1 MPSVIFCE
9 TEIIF
14 FHDFCRNTAFVA
26 ATGYHLF
33 TGQRHSLK
41 NVKQFMAWKML
52 VTPIPPTAAPT
63 AKTDALRRQAQAL
76 EAAFLAEMLAHTGL
90 DAANE
95 DFGGG
100 IGEDQFGSFLRE
112 EQAKLMVARG
122 GIGLGE
128 SLFRALSE
136 RSND

>member
-1 MPSVIFCE
+1 MRLSETPALPSPPPK
-9 TEIIF
+9 TE
-14 FHDFCRNTAFVA
+14 
-26 ATGYHLF
+26 
-33 TGQRHSLK
+33 
-41 NVKQFMAWKML
+41 
-52 VTPIPPTAAPT
+52 
-63 AKTDALRRQAQAL
+63 ALRKQAQAL
-76 EAAFLAEMLAHTGL
+76 EAAFLAEMLAHSGL
-90 DAANE
+90 DAPS
-95 DFGGG
+95 DGFGGG

>member
-1 MPSVIFCE
+1 MLI
-9 TEIIF
+9 T
-14 FHDFCRNTAFVA
+14 TAPA
-26 ATGYHLF
+26 A
-33 TGQRHSLK
+33 S
-41 NVKQFMAWKML
+41 A
-52 VTPIPPTAAPT
+52 PPT
-63 AKTDALRRQAQAL
+63 KTDTLRKQAQAL

-90 DAANE
+90 DAASE
-95 DFGGG
+95 GFGGG

-112 EQAKLMVARG
+112 EQAKLMVARS

>member
-1 MPSVIFCE
+1 
-9 TEIIF
+9 
-14 FHDFCRNTAFVA
+14 
-26 ATGYHLF
+26 
-33 TGQRHSLK
+33 
-41 NVKQFMAWKML
+41 ML
-52 VTPIPPTAAPT
+52 VTPIPPTAAPP
-63 AKTDALRRQAQAL
+63 AKTDALRKQAQAL

>member
-1 MPSVIFCE
+1 
-9 TEIIF
+9 
-14 FHDFCRNTAFVA
+14 
-26 ATGYHLF
+26 
-33 TGQRHSLK
+33 
-41 NVKQFMAWKML
+41 ML
-52 VTPIPPTAAPT
+52 VNSISSASPPS
-63 AKTDALRRQAQAL
+63 KTEALHKQAQAL
-76 EAAFLAEMLAHTGL
+76 EATFLAEMLSHTGL
-90 DAANE
+90 DAAS
-95 DFGGG
+95 DSFGGG

>member
-1 MPSVIFCE
+1 MRVSDPLHPPPPAPR
-9 TEIIF
+9 T
-14 FHDFCRNTAFVA
+14 D
-26 ATGYHLF
+26 
-33 TGQRHSLK
+33 SLRK
-41 NVKQFMAWKML
+41 
-52 VTPIPPTAAPT
+52 
-63 AKTDALRRQAQAL
+63 QAQAL

-90 DAANE
+90 DAQSE
-95 DFGGG
+95 GFGGG

-128 SLFRALSE
+128 SLFRALAE

>member
-1 MPSVIFCE
+1 
-9 TEIIF
+9 
-14 FHDFCRNTAFVA
+14 
-26 ATGYHLF
+26 
-33 TGQRHSLK
+33 
-41 NVKQFMAWKML
+41 ML
-52 VTPIPPTAAPT
+52 VTTATTAPAPPT
-63 AKTDALRRQAQAL
+63 KTEALRKQAQAL
-76 EAAFLAEMLAHTGL
+76 EAAFLAEILGHTGL
-90 DAANE
+90 DAASE
-95 DFGGG
+95 SFGGG

>member
-1 MPSVIFCE
+1 MHITDPI
-9 TEIIF
+9 
-14 FHDFCRNTAFVA
+14 A
-26 ATGYHLF
+26 ATA
-33 TGQRHSLK
+33 Q
-41 NVKQFMAWKML
+41 
-52 VTPIPPTAAPT
+52 PP
-63 AKTDALRRQAQAL
+63 KTDPLRKQAQAL

-90 DAANE
+90 DAASE
-95 DFGGG
+95 GFGGG

>member
-1 MPSVIFCE
+1 MLTTPTLPI
-9 TEIIF
+9 
-14 FHDFCRNTAFVA
+14 TA
-26 ATGYHLF
+26 
-33 TGQRHSLK
+33 
-41 NVKQFMAWKML
+41 
-52 VTPIPPTAAPT
+52 PPNKP
-63 AKTDALRRQAQAL
+63 DALRKQAQAL
-76 EAAFLAEMLAHTGL
+76 EAAFLAEMLSYTGL
-90 DAANE
+90 DTASE
-95 DFGGG
+95 SFGGG

>member
-1 MPSVIFCE
+1 MRISDPVS
-9 TEIIF
+9 
-14 FHDFCRNTAFVA
+14 
-26 ATGYHLF
+26 
-33 TGQRHSLK
+33 
-41 NVKQFMAWKML
+41 
-52 VTPIPPTAAPT
+52 PPALPP
-63 AKTDALRRQAQAL
+63 KTDALRQQAQAL

-90 DAANE
+90 DAASE
-95 DFGGG
+95 GFGGG

-136 RSND
+136 RING

>member
-1 MPSVIFCE
+1 
-9 TEIIF
+9 
-14 FHDFCRNTAFVA
+14 
-26 ATGYHLF
+26 
-33 TGQRHSLK
+33 
-41 NVKQFMAWKML
+41 MAWKML

-100 IGEDQFGSFLRE
+100 VGEDQFGSFLRE

>member
-1 MPSVIFCE
+1 MYVSPAQPALAQ
-9 TEIIF
+9 T
-14 FHDFCRNTAFVA
+14 H
-26 ATGYHLF
+26 
-33 TGQRHSLK
+33 
-41 NVKQFMAWKML
+41 
-52 VTPIPPTAAPT
+52 PIPTGKDYAMR
-63 AKTDALRRQAQAL
+63 KQAQAL

-90 DAANE
+90 DAASE
-95 DFGGG
+95 SFGGG